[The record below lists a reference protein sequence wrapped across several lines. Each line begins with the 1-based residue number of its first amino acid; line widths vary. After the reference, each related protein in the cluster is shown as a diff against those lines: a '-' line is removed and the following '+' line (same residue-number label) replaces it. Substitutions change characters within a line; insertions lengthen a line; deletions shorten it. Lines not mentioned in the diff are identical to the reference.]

1 MSLVSPALTGG
12 FFTTEPPGKPTG
24 AEEERLED
32 RKVHRVKG
40 APFLEESA

>member
-1 MSLVSPALTGG
+1 MALALTGG
-12 FFTTEPPGKPTG
+12 FSTIEPPGKPAG

-40 APFLEESA
+40 ATFLEESA

>member
-1 MSLVSPALTGG
+1 MALALTGG
-12 FFTTEPPGKPTG
+12 FFTTEPPGRPAG